1 MRDNVEA
8 SALRRPGAVAHAAR
22 RLLKPGP
29 LLRAALT
36 PGRIPNPAPHA
47 AQVRWYS
54 FQFLCQT
61 LSDELLDMHE
71 RMAAVL
77 AALPKPPRPQR
88 APRAGRAGVHEPLLP
103 K

>member
-1 MRDNVEA
+1 MW
-8 SALRRPGAVAHAAR
+8 
-22 RLLKPGP
+22 K
-29 LLRAALT
+29 LLRCGGLAPWRMQRAACSSRDHCCG
-36 PGRIPNPAPHA
+36 PRWRRAACPNPAPHA

-77 AALPKPPRPQR
+77 AALPKPPRPQQ
-88 APRAGRAGVHEPLLP
+88 APRAGRAGVREPLLP